1 MESRGNDE
9 PNKREAKVETRQI
22 AQFKEKSS
30 SHNAMPAAMW
40 SNRQKTWEK
49 PHTQDLEIDT
59 WAWEFIYI

>member
-30 SHNAMPAAMW
+30 SHNAMPAAM
-40 SNRQKTWEK
+40 
-49 PHTQDLEIDT
+49 
-59 WAWEFIYI
+59 